1 MLVSSNFVLVF
12 SLSFMLTTRRTDY
25 MNLNNVQDS
34 PSEFATLAHVGVSEI
49 SNVLTIP
56 LVDPD

>member
-1 MLVSSNFVLVF
+1 
-12 SLSFMLTTRRTDY
+12 MLTTRRTDY